1 MTNQNKEIIKN
12 LCETHNVEKLYLF
25 GSATTT
31 KFNEES
37 DIDFLVKFKS
47 FDLKLYFINYIDLK
61 NKLKNLL
68 YREID
73 LVEEQ
78 TLKNPYLISSIEENK
93 ELIYGYK
100 NPKMAFMMSKYQS
113 MRSTVILLMKE
124 WIFLNIEKT

>member
-1 MTNQNKEIIKN
+1 MILVNQNKETIKK

-47 FDLKLYFINYIDLK
+47 FDLKLYFLNYIDLK
-61 NKLKNLL
+61 TKLENLL
-68 YREID
+68 QREID

-78 TLKNPYLISSIEENK
+78 TLENPYLISSIEENK
-93 ELIYGYK
+93 ELIYG
-100 NPKMAFMMSKYQS
+100 
-113 MRSTVILLMKE
+113 
-124 WIFLNIEKT
+124 

>member
-1 MTNQNKEIIKN
+1 MILINQNKEMIKR
-12 LCETHNVEKLYLF
+12 LCKTHNVEKLYLF

-47 FDLKLYFINYIDLK
+47 FDLKLYFLNYIDLK
-61 NKLKNLL
+61 TKLKHLL
-68 YREID
+68 QREID

-93 ELIYGYK
+93 QLIYG
-100 NPKMAFMMSKYQS
+100 
-113 MRSTVILLMKE
+113 
-124 WIFLNIEKT
+124 

>member
-1 MTNQNKEIIKN
+1 
-12 LCETHNVEKLYLF
+12 
-25 GSATTT
+25 
-31 KFNEES
+31 
-37 DIDFLVKFKS
+37 VKFKS

-93 ELIYGYK
+93 ELIYG
-100 NPKMAFMMSKYQS
+100 
-113 MRSTVILLMKE
+113 
-124 WIFLNIEKT
+124 

>member
-1 MTNQNKEIIKN
+1 MILINQNKETIKR

-31 KFNEES
+31 EFNEES

-47 FDLKLYFINYIDLK
+47 FDLKLYFLNYIDLK
-61 NKLKNLL
+61 TKLKNLL
-68 YREID
+68 QREID

-93 ELIYGYK
+93 ELIYG
-100 NPKMAFMMSKYQS
+100 
-113 MRSTVILLMKE
+113 
-124 WIFLNIEKT
+124 

>member
-1 MTNQNKEIIKN
+1 MYLINQNKDIIRN

-25 GSATTT
+25 GSAGTT
-31 KFNEES
+31 KFNKDS

-68 YREID
+68 HREID

-78 TLKNPYLISSIEENK
+78 TLKNPYLISAIEENK
-93 ELIYGYK
+93 ELIYG
-100 NPKMAFMMSKYQS
+100 
-113 MRSTVILLMKE
+113 
-124 WIFLNIEKT
+124 

>member
-1 MTNQNKEIIKN
+1 MNLISQNKETIKN

-25 GSATTT
+25 GSATTSS
-31 KFNEES
+31 FNEKS

-61 NKLKNLL
+61 NKLKSLL
-68 YREID
+68 HREID

-93 ELIYGYK
+93 ELIYG
-100 NPKMAFMMSKYQS
+100 
-113 MRSTVILLMKE
+113 
-124 WIFLNIEKT
+124 

>member
-1 MTNQNKEIIKN
+1 MYLINQNKETIKR

-47 FDLKLYFINYIDLK
+47 FDLKLYYLNYIDLK
-61 NKLKNLL
+61 TKLKNLL
-68 YREID
+68 QREID

-93 ELIYGYK
+93 ELIYG
-100 NPKMAFMMSKYQS
+100 
-113 MRSTVILLMKE
+113 
-124 WIFLNIEKT
+124 

>member
-1 MTNQNKEIIKN
+1 MYLINQNKETIKR

-47 FDLKLYFINYIDLK
+47 FDLKLYFLNYIDLK
-61 NKLKNLL
+61 TKLKNLL
-68 YREID
+68 QREID

-93 ELIYGYK
+93 ELICLSTSSRFGVLYK
-100 NPKMAFMMSKYQS
+100 YSVKFSPKIVMA
-113 MRSTVILLMKE
+113 
-124 WIFLNIEKT
+124 